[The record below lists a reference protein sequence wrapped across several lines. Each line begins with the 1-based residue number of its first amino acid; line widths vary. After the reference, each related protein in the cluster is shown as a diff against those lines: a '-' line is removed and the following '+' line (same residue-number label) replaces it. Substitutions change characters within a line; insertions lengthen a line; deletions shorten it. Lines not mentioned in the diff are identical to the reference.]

1 MSTHCQCGICS
12 AGLERPWISALCV
25 CSFEQWSL
33 LADGD
38 VHKCSPAHLIGLKC
52 PFKLNSPGA
61 EIMTSPG
68 SVEQRQGCQMRI
80 LVIYKEKSQHVLVNA
95 GGKKS
100 KRLQQGFLLFK
111 EWKEHSEGMLERAGS
126 QTDK

>member
-1 MSTHCQCGICS
+1 MSTHCRYGICA
-12 AGLERPWISALCV
+12 AGLERPWITARGV

-61 EIMTSPG
+61 EITTAANSA
-68 SVEQRQGCQMRI
+68 EQRRGCGMRM
-80 LVIYKEKSQHVLVNA
+80 LVEYKDKS
-95 GGKKS
+95 
-100 KRLQQGFLLFK
+100 
-111 EWKEHSEGMLERAGS
+111 
-126 QTDK
+126 